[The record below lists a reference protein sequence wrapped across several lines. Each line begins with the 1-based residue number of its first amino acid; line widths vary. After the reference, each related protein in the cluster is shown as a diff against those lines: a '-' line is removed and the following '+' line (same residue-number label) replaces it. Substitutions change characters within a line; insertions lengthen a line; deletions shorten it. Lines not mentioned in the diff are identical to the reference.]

1 MPCINKNNLIYV
13 LTYNANNPQVLNI
26 SNSTGVVAKWK
37 IPQEFFYIQFSN
49 DKSFKVFDINA
60 LVPEKEFKEI
70 KDPDSN
76 IHLMLDNGLEHF
88 YSCADTIYEDIV
100 IKHSIPAHKIIFL
113 SAIPTMHD
121 YIKKLSAKYNLP
133 EIKLDWFSLFES
145 TGKDTILKS
154 KNVLTLQKKQKYE
167 RAYLNLNRRWRSHRT
182 LMFTLLKD
190 RNLLDRGYVS
200 FAPSDDGWNWN
211 AAYNRLM
218 DLYRDHDRIKPILE
232 RNKDVVHTPPLYL
245 DTEDLVTNRA
255 EHETSINDY
264 YARTYF
270 SVINETTYHEE
281 VPFFSEKI
289 FKAIGIGHPFVIATA
304 PNSLKYLRELGYKTF
319 HPFINESYDTI
330 DDHGDRM
337 ISIVNEIERLC
348 KMDKNEFK
356 SWRSN
361 IEPIVKHNKMILDN
375 KKIITKPMNY

>member
-1 MPCINKNNLIYV
+1 M
-13 LTYNANNPQVLNI
+13 A
-26 SNSTGVVAKWK
+26 
-37 IPQEFFYIQFSN
+37 
-49 DKSFKVFDINA
+49 
-60 LVPEKEFKEI
+60 
-70 KDPDSN
+70 
-76 IHLMLDNGLEHF
+76 
-88 YSCADTIYEDIV
+88 
-100 IKHSIPAHKIIFL
+100 
-113 SAIPTMHD
+113 
-121 YIKKLSAKYNLP
+121 
-133 EIKLDWFSLFES
+133 
-145 TGKDTILKS
+145 
-154 KNVLTLQKKQKYE
+154 
-167 RAYLNLNRRWRSHRT
+167 
-182 LMFTLLKD
+182 
-190 RNLLDRGYVS
+190 
-200 FAPSDDGWNWN
+200 
-211 AAYNRLM
+211 
-218 DLYRDHDRIKPILE
+218 LYRDHDRIKPILE
-232 RNKDVVHTPPLYL
+232 RNKDVVDTPPLYL

-270 SVINETTYHEE
+270 SVINETTYHEG